1 MPGRAVEKAF
11 SPSTRARRERYSASN
26 RKALGQRSAARP
38 PQTTEEK
45 SDVATVNCHAFV
57 HHVGAPCLWR
67 HVRRVHFGTP
77 IGIGGRGKAFS
88 PRAIAAMGLVP
99 TMVSGALWELGGVIC
114 PLRLFSR
121 PAGTV
126 GGP

>member
-88 PRAIAAMGLVP
+88 SRSIAAMVLMP
-99 TMVSGALWELGGVIC
+99 TMLSGAVW
-114 PLRLFSR
+114 
-121 PAGTV
+121 
-126 GGP
+126 